1 MKYGHTKDMVHWFE
15 KEKTIYEFR
24 ESHIIIYSTE
34 DGLANIETAIDGDT
48 VWLSTDQMAE
58 LFQKNKST
66 ISRHIKNIF
75 DEGELIRDS
84 IVHYKDLLA
93 FGGGGAQGDCGAD
106 HRSGGSGRNAGGM
119 DDSSGQILD
128 FIWDR
133 RCPLHFYSRCDQ
145 PDIHRKADAA
155 YYGAA

>member
-34 DGLANIETAIDGDT
+34 DGLANIETAIEGDT

-84 IVHYKDLLA
+84 IVAKYA
-93 FGGGGAQGDCGAD
+93 TTAAD
-106 HRSGGSGRNAGGM
+106 GKTYIGRNN
-119 DDSSGQILD
+119 LWE
-128 FIWDR
+128 IWCQQLTFQR
-133 RCPLHFYSRCDQ
+133 
-145 PDIHRKADAA
+145 
-155 YYGAA
+155 